1 MKTFDV
7 VTIFPNFFDSFKN
20 EALIAR
26 GIKKKLLA
34 INVRDLRDW
43 TTDNHK
49 TVDDRPYGGGVGMVL
64 KIEPISKAIRAI
76 KSKIKGKKTRT
87 ILLSAKG
94 KVFNQKKA
102 QQLLVYDQLIFICGR
117 YEGVDERVARNIAD
131 EELSIGEYVL
141 FGGEVA
147 TMVVMEAVSRLIPG
161 VVAKEESVE
170 KESFSNGSN
179 REHPQYTRPDV
190 YVIKGKKLKVPQ
202 VLLSGDHKK
211 IAEWREKNSE

>member
-1 MKTFDV
+1 MKFNV
-7 VTIFPNFFDSFKN
+7 LTIFPNFFDSFKN

-26 GIKKKLLA
+26 GIKKKLLK
-34 INVRDLRDW
+34 IETHNLRDW
-43 TTDNHK
+43 TADNHK
-49 TVDDRPYGGGVGMVL
+49 TVDGRPYGGGAGMVMMVD
-64 KIEPISKAIRAI
+64 PIFKAVKSIK
-76 KSKIKGKKTRT
+76 KSKKSRIV
-87 ILLSAKG
+87 LLSAKG

-102 QQLLVYDQLIFICGR
+102 QELSKYDQLTFICGR

-161 VVAKEESVE
+161 VVAKEESIE

-190 YVIKGKKLKVPQ
+190 YIMKGKKLMVPK

-211 IAEWREKNSE
+211 IVEWREKNSK